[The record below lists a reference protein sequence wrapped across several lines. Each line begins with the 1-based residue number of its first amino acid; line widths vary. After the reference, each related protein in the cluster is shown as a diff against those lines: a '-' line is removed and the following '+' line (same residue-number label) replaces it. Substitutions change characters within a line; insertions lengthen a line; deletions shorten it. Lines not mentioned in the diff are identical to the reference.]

1 MPAAALNPREVIT
14 GVRLAI
20 GLIRSDASRMS
31 SNRILSSNF
40 CFAICCSIPGM
51 FVHHVQQS
59 LSFPEP
65 FQIFKEAIESGIEKS
80 LYAIGRVRRQQ
91 YIGHSPK
98 RMLSGQRLDREY
110 VQRRAPDLLRLQCL
124 NERWF
129 VDYRSPAHVNDHR
142 G

>member
-40 CFAICCSIPGM
+40 CFAISCSIPGI

-59 LSFPEP
+59 LSLLEP
-65 FQIFKEAIESGIEKS
+65 FQILKEAIEGWIEKT
-80 LYAIGRVRRQQ
+80 LHAIGRMRRQQ
-91 YIGHSPK
+91 HVGHAPK
-98 RMLSGQRLDREY
+98 RMAVRQGLDGEY
-110 VQRRAPDLLRLQCL
+110 VQRRASNMPRLQRL
-124 NERWF
+124 NQRLF
-129 VDYRSPAHVNDHR
+129 VDYGSPAYVDDHR
-142 G
+142 S